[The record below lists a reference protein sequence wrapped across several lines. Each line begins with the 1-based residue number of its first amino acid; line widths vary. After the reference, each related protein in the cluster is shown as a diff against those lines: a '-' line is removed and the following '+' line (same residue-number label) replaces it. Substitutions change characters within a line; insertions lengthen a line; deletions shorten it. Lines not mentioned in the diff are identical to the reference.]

1 MPLQEACRRRN
12 AEDDAG
18 VSSLPPAA
26 AVPRRLTV
34 ALRRGDAVGSR
45 AAEGAERRAPRTQG
59 GATAEAASGGQLSA
73 ATLVGPR
80 VRGLAKNPP
89 AQPGNAQCSAADAPV
104 PALRPRPD

>member
-1 MPLQEACRRRN
+1 MVPLQEACRRRN

-34 ALRRGDAVGSR
+34 ALRRGDAVSSR
-45 AAEGAERRAPRTQG
+45 VAEGAEKRAPRAQRE
-59 GATAEAASGGQLSA
+59 ATAKAASGGQLSA

-80 VRGLAKNPP
+80 VQGLVKRSTGP
-89 AQPGNAQCSAADAPV
+89 ARKCAV
-104 PALRPRPD
+104 